1 MRTAV
6 STMILL
12 GCLGPGTAGAADPAG
27 PSATQP
33 QRQFAAAFSSLTA
46 MKAKV
51 ATAFAESGRFPGS
64 YQEARLDGPQ
74 RENNFTIQLGR
85 EGLLTITFNEHA
97 APELAGNEFV
107 SAPTVNEHG
116 DVTWTCSAPRIPAAV
131 HMRGCR

>member
-12 GCLGPGTAGAADPAG
+12 GCLVSGMADAADPSG

-33 QRQFAAAFSSLTA
+33 QREFAAAFSSLTA

-51 ATAFAESGRFPGS
+51 ATSYAESGRFPGS
-64 YQEARLDGPQ
+64 YQEVRLDGPQ
-74 RENNFTIQLGR
+74 RENNFTIELGR
-85 EGLLTITFNEHA
+85 EGLLTVTFNERA
-97 APELAGNEFV
+97 APELAGNDFV

-116 DVTWTCSAPRIPAAV
+116 DVIWTCSAPNIPATV